1 MTNNAIVHFDIC
13 GPHEAAVHTFYR
25 DLLGWT
31 VDPQGPG
38 YALVETPSGLRG
50 SIVDTETPQLT
61 IGVAVADLDT
71 AVAEAQRLG
80 GAVVMPPTDNGWVV
94 KAQVRDPAGNV
105 LTLIQ
110 QEGPT
115 RRSLPTARRGP
126 TTPGRPPRPGG

>member
-1 MTNNAIVHFDIC
+1 MTSNAIVHFDIC

-50 SIVDTETPQLT
+50 SIVDTKTPQLT

-110 QEGPT
+110 Q
-115 RRSLPTARRGP
+115 
-126 TTPGRPPRPGG
+126 